1 MYEKVKFG
9 ELPNGQEVHEYTL
22 INKNGLSASF
32 LDLGGIWVSMM
43 APDKT
48 GAMADVVLGY
58 DTVEAYLGNGGHLG
72 EIVGRNANRI
82 GKAQFTLNGT
92 LCRLTA
98 NDGPNNLHSGTD
110 YYRNRVWDAAIRETD
125 DGVSELCLSLQS
137 PDGDQGYPGN
147 ARISVSYTLTDENE
161 LKIQYYM
168 ICDQDTV
175 ANMTNHA
182 YFNMAGHQS
191 GSAMG
196 QEVWIDAD
204 AVTAADAESIP
215 TGEIRPV
222 KGTPMDFTQMKP
234 IGRDIDADY
243 DQLRYGGGYDH
254 NWVLNH
260 EPGTFSL
267 CAKACDTASARAMEV
282 YTDLPGVQFYTG
294 NFLEARLP
302 GKDGILYH
310 KREGYCFETQ
320 YHPDSVNRLEFPSPF
335 LKEGNEYRTTTVYK
349 FVTV

>member
-1 MYEKVKFG
+1 M
-9 ELPNGQEVHEYTL
+9 
-22 INKNGLSASF
+22 
-32 LDLGGIWVSMM
+32 
-43 APDKT
+43 
-48 GAMADVVLGY
+48 
-58 DTVEAYLGNGGHLG
+58 
-72 EIVGRNANRI
+72 
-82 GKAQFTLNGT
+82 
-92 LCRLTA
+92 
-98 NDGPNNLHSGTD
+98 
-110 YYRNRVWDAAIRETD
+110 
-125 DGVSELCLSLQS
+125 
-137 PDGDQGYPGN
+137 
-147 ARISVSYTLTDENE
+147 SYTLTDENE

-267 CAKACDTASARAMEV
+267 CAKACDTASGRAMEV

-320 YHPDSVNRLEFPSPF
+320 YHPDSVNRPEFPSPF